1 MTTTYTINGEA
12 VTKKKY
18 NASRTNSLVKV
29 NGNVANFSTA
39 LTKAQQATKAA
50 AETAQANLAESGP
63 ERKFTT
69 KILSYPLNV
78 DDPAGSGHYI
88 IFRINE
94 QSKAKLKAQ
103 KAKTSMKQF
112 ESMLA
117 AEMKILD
124 DDLGDYDEYTKE
136 HIAARIK
143 KVRTDLQAKLGIKD
157 FKKTKELAES
167 TTKNT
172 GAQGSI
178 ALQNPT
184 TSRIGTAIALYMPP
198 SINASYAANYEQAPI
213 GAASEAAAAAIKS
226 AMGGDYRNMGKSV
239 VEGAES
245 LIRTAAT
252 TALDTVAPGAAALI
266 ALERG
271 RVITPRMELMFQSMG
286 RRAFSYEFNFIP
298 KSSAESIIV
307 EKIVKEFKK
316 QMAADFMGGGI
327 VGVREMSIPSTFDI
341 EYMYKTAQNTH
352 LNKIGTCVLDSL
364 DVSYGGDKFVAYAG
378 GVPQSTK
385 ISLKFTEMEIMTRSR
400 VMEGY

>member
-1 MTTTYTINGEA
+1 M
-12 VTKKKY
+12 
-18 NASRTNSLVKV
+18 
-29 NGNVANFSTA
+29 
-39 LTKAQQATKAA
+39 
-50 AETAQANLAESGP
+50 
-63 ERKFTT
+63 
-69 KILSYPLNV
+69 
-78 DDPAGSGHYI
+78 
-88 IFRINE
+88 
-94 QSKAKLKAQ
+94 
-103 KAKTSMKQF
+103 
-112 ESMLA
+112 
-117 AEMKILD
+117 
-124 DDLGDYDEYTKE
+124 
-136 HIAARIK
+136 
-143 KVRTDLQAKLGIKD
+143 GIKD
-157 FKKTKELAES
+157 FDKTKTDADKAGGGKK
-167 TTKNT
+167 TKNT

-178 ALQNPT
+178 ALHNPT

-198 SINASYAANYEQAPI
+198 SINTSYAANYGETEI

-239 VEGAES
+239 VEGVES
-245 LIRTAAT
+245 MLRTAAT
-252 TALDTVAPGAAALI
+252 TALDTVAPGAKALI

-271 RVITPRMELMFQSMG
+271 RVITPRMELMFESMG

-307 EKIVKEFKK
+307 EEIVKEFKK

-352 LNKIGTCVLDSL
+352 LNKIGTCVLEGV